1 LGTFGKRDRFRQ
13 NPILPEQDDKNR
25 ALSGHLLYLFQAVD
39 RPIADQSRDLIC
51 IAQACGL
58 LNDSYDRQRLKV
70 LRPIEDDGRSGYE
83 LV

>member
-39 RPIADQSRDLIC
+39 RPIADQPRDLIC
-51 IAQACGL
+51 IAQSCGL
-58 LNDSYDRQRLKV
+58 LNDSYDRQRAKI
-70 LRPIEDDGRSGYE
+70 LRSIEHDGRSGNE
-83 LV
+83 LI

>member
-1 LGTFGKRDRFRQ
+1 LGTFGKRDRLRQ
-13 NPILPEQDDKNR
+13 NPILPEQDHKNG
-25 ALSGHLLYLFQAVD
+25 ALGRHFLYLFQAVD
-39 RPIADQSRDLIC
+39 RPVADHPRDLLGRIQSRC
-51 IAQACGL
+51 L